1 MDMTTNA
8 VNKVCRLVMI
18 GQLLELVQE
27 KVWYVQ
33 AELACWEDEDWQEA
47 LDDVNSYY
55 DELHDF
61 YRMAGWMVM
70 QIIEGDTVE
79 CATPY
84 ECGKWVFLKKEVKE
98 VIKRMVFSGLG
109 FWNNKKVFE
118 KLILK

>member
-1 MDMTTNA
+1 MNTQDAKMMA
-8 VNKVCRLVMI
+8 RVILVS
-18 GQLLELVQE
+18 QLFELVQE
-27 KVWYVQ
+27 KAWYVQ

-47 LDDVNSYY
+47 KDDVNNYY

-70 QIIEGDTVE
+70 QIIEGDIVE

-98 VIKRMVFSGLG
+98 VIKQMVFSGLG
-109 FWNNKKVFE
+109 FWNNKKVFKE
-118 KLILK
+118 LILK